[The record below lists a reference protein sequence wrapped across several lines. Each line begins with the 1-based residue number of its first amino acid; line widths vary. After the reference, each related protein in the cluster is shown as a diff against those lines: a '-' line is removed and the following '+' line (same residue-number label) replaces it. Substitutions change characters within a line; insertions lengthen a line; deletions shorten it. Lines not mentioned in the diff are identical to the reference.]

1 MQNNFDYSWPIEKK
15 ISQKSKNFK
24 VFLLIFFWGFLIF
37 SSLVSADYYFFYKEN
52 KKFFSD
58 QKAGF
63 KLIGEN
69 FKNNFEN
76 KNFDALE
83 KNFSDLEIKKFE
95 FKEKILEKIGERK
108 FLFGAKKI
116 FFEFEKI
123 FDDGIILGKNFLEI
137 EKNFGMIF
145 DKNFDGN
152 PVENILK
159 LNDENLKLLSKINS
173 NDFGKFFL
181 SKVFDEKYFKII
193 APQGD
198 LIDIFKEISENKIF
212 ISQIFGKNKPQT
224 SVIFFQN
231 SNESR
236 ATGGFVGSFLIFIA
250 NDGKILYWKVHDIY
264 EFDGQ
269 LKGNFE
275 KIPFEAKLLV
285 GAENWSLR
293 DFNVNPN
300 LEMSSQNFNYFFE
313 KSGGQTIDNFF
324 YLDSKILTEIL
335 KITGPI
341 KLKNL
346 GISVDSNNWDFVF
359 QYFVGSKKQLSKT
372 GISSKSLMIGEFF
385 LSLKGKIFDK
395 EFFMNLLGGEKIFD
409 LKNKIFEKGLIKFYS
424 KNEKINDFF
433 QKKYAKKPD
442 EIQEIFISISGNKS
456 GKFVEKKFLNW
467 KENSSKKIISL
478 KRNFFIDGE
487 FEKFF
492 EFLYQKFGSD
502 IPKTELKKILGFGGN
517 NEILQIYTSKKY
529 DLLFVKFLKNGEV
542 KKLNFKKWIS
552 GDKNVFEID
561 LPILNIGERDE
572 VFLDFKKK

>member
-24 VFLLIFFWGFLIF
+24 VFLLIFFWWFLIF

-63 KLIGEN
+63 KLIWEN

-95 FKEKILEKIGERK
+95 FKEKILEKIWERK
-108 FLFGAKKI
+108 FLFWAKKI

-123 FDDGIILGKNFLEI
+123 FDDWIILWKNFLEI
-137 EKNFGMIF
+137 EKNFWMIF
-145 DKNFDGN
+145 DKNFDWN

-173 NDFGKFFL
+173 NDFWKFFL

-212 ISQIFGKNKPQT
+212 ISQIFWKNKPQT

-236 ATGGFVGSFLIFIA
+236 ATGGFVWSFLIFIA
-250 NDGKILYWKVHDIY
+250 NDWKILYWKVHDIY

-269 LKGNFE
+269 LKWNFE

-285 GAENWSLR
+285 WAENWSLR

-313 KSGGQTIDNFF
+313 KSWWQTIDNFF

-335 KITGPI
+335 KITWPI

-346 GISVDSNNWDFVF
+346 WISVDSNNWDFVF

-372 GISSKSLMIGEFF
+372 WISSKSLMIWEFF

-395 EFFMNLLGGEKIFD
+395 EFFMNLLWGEKIFD
-409 LKNKIFEKGLIKFYS
+409 LKNKIFEKWLIKFYS

-442 EIQEIFISISGNKS
+442 EIQEIFISISWNKS
-456 GKFVEKKFLNW
+456 WKFVEKKFLNW

-478 KRNFFIDGE
+478 KRNFFIDWE

-492 EFLYQKFGSD
+492 EFLYQKFWSD
-502 IPKTELKKILGFGGN
+502 IPKTELKKILWFWWN

-529 DLLFVKFLKNGEV
+529 DLLFVKFLKNWEV

-552 GDKNVFEID
+552 WDKNVFEID
-561 LPILNIGERDE
+561 LPILNIWERDE